1 MLALFVHLMLTPLF
15 VHLMLTP
22 LFIHL
27 MHLLPLSGANFGPPC
42 PAPCPWVNRAELH
55 ELLEDANTNRR
66 RLKGEE
72 ASSSASSAS
81 SAARR
86 LNTPTPKIYVMDHTK
101 CAVFSHTRMK
111 CIMPEGAGAAF
122 KVVLTIGR

>member
-1 MLALFVHLMLTPLF
+1 MLTPLFVHLMLTPLF
-15 VHLMLTP
+15 VHLML
-22 LFIHL
+22 HL

-72 ASSSASSAS
+72 ASFSAS